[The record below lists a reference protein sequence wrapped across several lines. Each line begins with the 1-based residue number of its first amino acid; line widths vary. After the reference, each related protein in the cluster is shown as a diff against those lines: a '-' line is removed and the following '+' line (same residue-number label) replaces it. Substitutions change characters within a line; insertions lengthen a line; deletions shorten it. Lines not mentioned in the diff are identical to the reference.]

1 MMSSVCVR
9 YSYLAD
15 GIRLGDLGS
24 VLVGHQ
30 GLENEQQPLQLLCC
44 LLRLFSFRLHNTQ
57 DLHHTGLYQEDNIIR
72 HKVTKLEGLR
82 IH

>member
-1 MMSSVCVR
+1 MCVW

-15 GIRLGDLGS
+15 GIRLGNLGS

-57 DLHHTGLYQEDNIIR
+57 DLHHTGLYQEEDIIR